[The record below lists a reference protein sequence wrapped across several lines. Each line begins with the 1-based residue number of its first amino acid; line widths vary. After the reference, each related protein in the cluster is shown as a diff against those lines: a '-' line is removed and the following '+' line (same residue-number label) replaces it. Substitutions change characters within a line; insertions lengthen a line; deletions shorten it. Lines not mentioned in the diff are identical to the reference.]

1 MKYLKVK
8 EKAFFVLSHGGRG
21 PCEGVGSG
29 RFLGFGLWYIMRVVN
44 PKNRPLLPPHRFEV
58 VIEGLFL
65 SFNKVFI
72 SRRKTGYISSKS
84 TIMDK

>member
-8 EKAFFVLSHGGRG
+8 EKAFFVLSHGGRS

-44 PKNRPLLPPHRFEV
+44 PKNRPLPPRPPV
-58 VIEGLFL
+58 RGC
-65 SFNKVFI
+65 
-72 SRRKTGYISSKS
+72 Y
-84 TIMDK
+84 